1 MRKETRKLVEVVE
14 ELIDKYEDYQE
25 WLEEGD
31 KADDPKWDEFR
42 TDWAYEIM
50 RGQGQ
55 WRRAGARLFELIRTE
70 DPTRVS
76 GTGVIAEGVEWED
89 GSASLRWNGK
99 LKSVAHYDR
108 LADIIAIHGHG
119 GSTRVRFR

>member
-1 MRKETRKLVEVVE
+1 M
-14 ELIDKYEDYQE
+14 
-25 WLEEGD
+25 
-31 KADDPKWDEFR
+31 
-42 TDWAYEIM
+42 
-50 RGQGQ
+50 
-55 WRRAGARLFELIRTE
+55 RRAGARLFELIRTE
-70 DPTRVS
+70 DPTGVS

-119 GSTRVRFR
+119 GSTKVRFTNVTVNSHQAGFSSDLGWEDWSFDSCC